1 MDGWSEGGDEQRSIA
16 RREERKIGF
25 LIVVFEKPG
34 LGRKETLELMNSV
47 EKMAYGK
54 VFHTSLNGTKYTT
67 I

>member
-34 LGRKETLELMNSV
+34 FRSKRNRRDWKRMLPSPLAS
-47 EKMAYGK
+47 
-54 VFHTSLNGTKYTT
+54 
-67 I
+67 